1 MEKFSQFRDRGTQI
15 APFLPITP
23 PRTTLQT
30 LTGLLLFLLRLP
42 LFLSLLLPY
51 LLILQHLPIPALL
64 VLRKAIL
71 WSVLLTSGIWWIDLQ
86 VENVKKGS
94 LSRQPKSK
102 LPTPG
107 SVLICTCT
115 SPLDVLY
122 LSAIFDPV
130 FTVSAAGRRRVR
142 EVGVWG
148 AIMAAFAPPSITPPP
163 AAGGGTAGGGD
174 EEITLAELCK
184 KYGDTRIIAVFPEAT
199 TTNGRGV
206 LRFAP
211 CLDTLPATVEIF
223 PVSLRY
229 SPADVTTPIPETY
242 GYTLFALLSRPTH
255 CIRVRIGEVLRNDD
269 DPLIPTKEEEEEEES
284 SDSDTATDEFARG
297 GGGGAGEKKEDL
309 TKMDKQ
315 SRLSERGAEALARIA
330 RSKRVNLGVR
340 EKIAFVEAWG
350 RNKRSSR
357 F

>member
-23 PRTTLQT
+23 PRSTFQT
-30 LTGLLLFLLRLP
+30 ATGLLLFCLRLP
-42 LFLSLLLPY
+42 IFLSLLLSY
-51 LLILQHLPIPALL
+51 LLILQHLPIGALL
-64 VLRKAIL
+64 RKSIL
-71 WSVLLTSGIWWIDLQ
+71 WCILLTSGIWWIDLQ

-107 SVLICTCT
+107 SILICTST
-115 SPLDVLY
+115 SPLDALY

-130 FTVSAAGRRRVR
+130 FTVSTVGSRRVHV
-142 EVGVWG
+142 VGLLG
-148 AIMAAFAPPSITPPP
+148 AIMAAFAPPGLNTTTTSSESSAIMAT
-163 AAGGGTAGGGD
+163 T
-174 EEITLAELCK
+174 TLAELCK

-211 CLDTLPATVEIF
+211 CLDTLHGDVEIF

-229 SPADVTTPIPETY
+229 SPADVTTPVPGTY
-242 GYTLFALLSRPTH
+242 GYTLFALLARPTH
-255 CIRVRIGEVLRNDD
+255 CIRVRIGEVLKNN
-269 DPLIPTKEEEEEEES
+269 S
-284 SDSDTATDEFARG
+284 SDDRGEEFAGDSSDTVTDGLNG
-297 GGGGAGEKKEDL
+297 GGGGGEKEG
-309 TKMDKQ
+309 MDRQ

-330 RSKRVNLGVR
+330 RSKRLNLGVK
-340 EKIAFVEAWG
+340 EKMAFVEAWS
-350 RNKRSSR
+350 RNKRGSSSR
-357 F
+357 Y

>member
-1 MEKFSQFRDRGTQI
+1 MEKFSQYRDRGTQI

-23 PRTTLQT
+23 PRSTLQT
-30 LTGLLLFLLRLP
+30 LTGLLLFALRLP
-42 LFLSLLLPY
+42 IFLSLLLSY
-51 LLILQHLPIPALL
+51 LLILQHLPIGALL
-64 VLRKAIL
+64 RKSIL
-71 WSVLLTSGIWWIDLQ
+71 WSILLTSGIWWIDLQ

-107 SVLICTCT
+107 SILICTST
-115 SPLDVLY
+115 SPLDALY

-130 FTVSAAGRRRVR
+130 FTVSAAGSRRVQV
-142 EVGVWG
+142 VGLLG
-148 AIMAAFAPPSITPPP
+148 AIMAAFAPPGLGGPASAAAAAPPL
-163 AAGGGTAGGGD
+163 
-174 EEITLAELCK
+174 TLAELCK
-184 KYGDTRIIAVFPEAT
+184 RYGDSRIIAVFPEAT

-211 CLDTLPATVEIF
+211 SLDTLHGDVEIF

-229 SPADVTTPIPETY
+229 SPADVTTPVPGTY

-269 DPLIPTKEEEEEEES
+269 GGEKEREELAGDS
-284 SDSDTATDEFARG
+284 SDTVTDGFG
-297 GGGGAGEKKEDL
+297 GGGGGEKEGTDR
-309 TKMDKQ
+309 Q
-315 SRLSERGAEALARIA
+315 SKLSERGAEALSRIA
-330 RSKRVNLGVR
+330 RSKRLNLGVK

-350 RNKRSSR
+350 RNKQGSSSR
-357 F
+357 H